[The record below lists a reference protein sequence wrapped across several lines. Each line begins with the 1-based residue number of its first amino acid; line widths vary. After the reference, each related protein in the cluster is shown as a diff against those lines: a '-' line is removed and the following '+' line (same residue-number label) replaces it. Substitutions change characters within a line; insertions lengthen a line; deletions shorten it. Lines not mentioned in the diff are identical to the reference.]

1 MKLTLASMQVGIFR
15 DHSFLMCTHRLG
27 RYDDSYFVSLLNGWL
42 QMLIAFAGYV
52 SGYNGSF
59 EFKEP
64 GVSYED
70 YPYYG
75 MRLVSVALEV
85 ILITKCSFIQCMISV
100 VMAKY

>member
-1 MKLTLASMQVGIFR
+1 MFIVLDKLLV
-15 DHSFLMCTHRLG
+15 
-27 RYDDSYFVSLLNGWL
+27 
-42 QMLIAFAGYV
+42 QMLIAFAGFF

-75 MRLVSVALEV
+75 MRLVKNTKYIWLVLLSPTVLLECFLSATYCV
-85 ILITKCSFIQCMISV
+85 HWEGHTVSLHYWYLGGENV
-100 VMAKY
+100 